1 MNILV
6 TGGLGYLGS
15 HAVVEL
21 ARQNYKVLIVD
32 NLSNSHK
39 KNLKNLEKII
49 GQKVIFYEEDI
60 RDKTK
65 LEIIFKKNN
74 ISGIM
79 HFAGLKSVKKSN
91 TEKKEYFDVNVRG
104 TENLVSVF
112 NDARQDEKFFIFSSS
127 ACVYGNPDYLP
138 YDEKHNLQPQNY
150 YGQTKLEA
158 ELLLKNT
165 YLNNKN
171 WKIIILRY
179 FNPLGAHHSY
189 LIGDKSLGKPE
200 NLMPNIINSVSSKE
214 ERLQIFGFNYDTS
227 DGTPVRDFIHVED
240 LINGHVLALNY
251 LKKTKKKIY
260 EIFNL
265 GTGKGVTVLELIEA
279 FIKVAKKDISYVIK
293 DRRPGDI
300 DVCFADPRK
309 SNDILKWKS
318 KKSLQDMCKDSINA
332 IRNISGR

>member
-214 ERLQIFGFNYDTS
+214 EKLKIFGFNYDTS

-265 GTGKGVTVLELIEA
+265 GTGKGLSVLELIKA
-279 FIKVAKKDISYVIK
+279 FEETNDIRVPFEFVKERKGDLPIYFSSAKKIAK
-293 DRRPGDI
+293 
-300 DVCFADPRK
+300 K
-309 SNDILKWKS
+309 LEWKA
-318 KKSLQDMCKDSINA
+318 KLTVKDMCKSSWEFYKN
-332 IRNISGR
+332 NK